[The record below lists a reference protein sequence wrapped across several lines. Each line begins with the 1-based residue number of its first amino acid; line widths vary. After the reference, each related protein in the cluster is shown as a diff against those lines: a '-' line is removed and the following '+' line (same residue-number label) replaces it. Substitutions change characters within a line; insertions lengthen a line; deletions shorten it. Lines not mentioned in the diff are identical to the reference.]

1 MDIEYEI
8 ADRHCSKNLYVLDD
22 EEAQKISDLIKKAR
36 AAATKQKAR
45 RYLDWADSLP
55 WRGHMNH
62 LAKVDEFSCFN
73 PIKSS

>member
-22 EEAQKISDLIKKAR
+22 EEAQKISDIIKKAR
-36 AAATKQKAR
+36 AAPTMQKAR
-45 RYLDWADSLP
+45 RYLDWADSLA

-62 LAKVDEFSCFN
+62 LGKVGEFSFVN
-73 PIKSS
+73 PNKSS